1 MPGSGERLR
10 RTAVELRQGELSLE
24 KDFYLEEFRG
34 RSVLV
39 AVAPGAADLGPL
51 AGAVGD
57 LVRNDTRVLLCWFD
71 RAPAAERRLR
81 AALGRVKGLGRR
93 ATSGFGPVAPVDGAA
108 LARADAE
115 ALRAELWGVLRHE
128 RLCVRGAESAFPGPA
143 PALATALRIP
153 KLVLVDPEGG
163 LLAGQLRRLSFVD
176 AHVLDTLLRDGEAEW
191 SGLGDRRALLVAVRD
206 ALQGG
211 VESVNLCT
219 AEGIAEEL
227 FTYEGSGTL
236 FTRDDYCRV
245 APLGLD
251 DFAQAERLLERGQ
264 REGLLKLRSPEEIAE
279 VLGVGFGATICDR
292 HLAGVAG
299 LLTAPYAAERAGEI
313 VGLYTITRFKGEGI
327 GERLVTRLLAEA
339 VERRLAYVFAC
350 AVDERAV
357 QFFLR
362 LGFEQVGAERVPVAK
377 WAGYDVR
384 RRTRVVVCKRQL
396 DAGRG

>member
-163 LLAGQLRRLSFVD
+163 LLAGQPRRLSFVD
-176 AHVLDTLLRDGEAEW
+176 AHVLDTLLRDGQAEW
-191 SGLGDRRALLVAVRD
+191 SGLGDRRALLIAVRD

-227 FTYEGSGTL
+227 FTYVGSGTL

-251 DFAQAERLLERGQ
+251 DFAQAERLLYRWR
-264 REGLLKLRSPEEIAE
+264 REGRLKLRSPEEIAE
-279 VLGVGFGATICDR
+279 GLG
-292 HLAGVAG
+292 AG
-299 LLTAPYAAERAGEI
+299 LGGRRCGPPPG
-313 VGLYTITRFKGEGI
+313 GGG
-327 GERLVTRLLAEA
+327 RLRP
-339 VERRLAYVFAC
+339 RP
-350 AVDERAV
+350 
-357 QFFLR
+357 Q
-362 LGFEQVGAERVPVAK
+362 P
-377 WAGYDVR
+377 
-384 RRTRVVVCKRQL
+384 
-396 DAGRG
+396 AGRGGGSGGPD

>member
-81 AALGRVKGLGRR
+81 AALGRAKGLGGRR
-93 ATSGFGPVAPVDGAA
+93 ASGLGPVVRMDGAA

-115 ALRAELWGVLRHE
+115 ALRAELWGILRHE
-128 RLCVRGAESAFPGPA
+128 RLCVRAVESAFPGPA

-176 AHVLDTLLRDGEAEW
+176 AHVLDTLLRDGEAE
-191 SGLGDRRALLVAVRD
+191 G
-206 ALQGG
+206 
-211 VESVNLCT
+211 
-219 AEGIAEEL
+219 
-227 FTYEGSGTL
+227 
-236 FTRDDYCRV
+236 RV
-245 APLGLD
+245 
-251 DFAQAERLLERGQ
+251 
-264 REGLLKLRSPEEIAE
+264 S
-279 VLGVGFGATICDR
+279 AT
-292 HLAGVAG
+292 
-299 LLTAPYAAERAGEI
+299 
-313 VGLYTITRFKGEGI
+313 
-327 GERLVTRLLAEA
+327 
-339 VERRLAYVFAC
+339 
-350 AVDERAV
+350 
-357 QFFLR
+357 
-362 LGFEQVGAERVPVAK
+362 
-377 WAGYDVR
+377 
-384 RRTRVVVCKRQL
+384 
-396 DAGRG
+396 AGRSWSR